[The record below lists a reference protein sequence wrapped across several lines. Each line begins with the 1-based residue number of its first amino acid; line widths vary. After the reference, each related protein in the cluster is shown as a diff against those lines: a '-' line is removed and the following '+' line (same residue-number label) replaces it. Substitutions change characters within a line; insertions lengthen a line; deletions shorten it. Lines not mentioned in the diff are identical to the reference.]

1 MNYREAKKK
10 LGKIWVAFVQWKVV
24 VVACTIMKLWFSSKA
39 METSQ
44 IDAAT
49 RCCGISLQA
58 LDDIKIVSNNK
69 VHDELWKTAL
79 LPRKFTIFPRD

>member
-1 MNYREAKKK
+1 MNKIGTSEMNYRERRRSLEKYVWLLCSEK
-10 LGKIWVAFVQWKVV
+10 WCCSR
-24 VVACTIMKLWFSSKA
+24 ACTIMKLWFSSKA

-69 VHDELWKTAL
+69 VHDEL
-79 LPRKFTIFPRD
+79 